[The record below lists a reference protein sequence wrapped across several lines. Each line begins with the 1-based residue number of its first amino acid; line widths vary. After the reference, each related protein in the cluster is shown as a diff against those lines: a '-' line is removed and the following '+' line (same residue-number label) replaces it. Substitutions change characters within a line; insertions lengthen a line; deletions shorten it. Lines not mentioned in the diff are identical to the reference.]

1 MSHAMTH
8 ANGHASVPPIPEP
21 KKSILI
27 AEDEQLLRESLA
39 ELLEGEGYEV
49 VQAPDGKQAYG
60 KALERAFDL
69 VITDLKMPEMD
80 GLTLLE
86 QLRQIAPR
94 TPVLVLTAYGTVE
107 SAVGAMRAGAV
118 DYLLKPAQF
127 NDVLIR
133 VQRALELGEL
143 SRTRRVLTEQAAA
156 TSDFH
161 NLVGDSPVMNKLFE
175 LVKKLSAVKSSVLIV
190 GESGTG
196 KELFARAI
204 HYNGVT
210 RDNPFIAVNCGAIP
224 ESLIESELFGHRKG
238 AFTGAVRDRVGY
250 FEAADGGTLFLDE
263 ISTLPLSVQSS
274 LLRVL
279 EDRTVTP
286 VGDTRPRP
294 VDVRIIAAS
303 NQDLRELVK
312 DAKFREDL
320 LYRLDVVR
328 LTIPP
333 LRQRKG
339 DIPLLVKHFL
349 AKYAKEMS
357 RRVLGVDQAAMRAI
371 LDHDWRGNVRELEN
385 VIERAVIFAEGR
397 EVGVDDLPF
406 APPPI
411 ASNDGVP
418 AGDGE
423 ELRLALESFERQH
436 ISTSLR
442 RHGYDKT
449 QTARALGIG
458 LSSLYR
464 KLEELDIPKNPGE
477 TAPQPN
483 GVGAN

>member
-1 MSHAMTH
+1 MTTMTH
-8 ANGHASVPPIPEP
+8 MPQASDNGELLPQA
-21 KKSILI
+21 KRSILL

-39 ELLEGEGYEV
+39 ELLESEGYEV
-49 VQAPDGKQAYG
+49 AQAANGKEAY
-60 KALERAFDL
+60 ARILERPFDL
-69 VITDLKMPEMD
+69 VITDIKMPEMD

-86 QLRQIAPR
+86 QLRQVVPQ

-127 NDVLIR
+127 NDVLVR
-133 VQRALELGEL
+133 VKRALELGEL

-156 TSDFH
+156 PSDFH
-161 NLVGDSPVMNKLFE
+161 NLVGDSPAMRKMFD

-210 RDNPFIAVNCGAIP
+210 RDKPFIAVNCGAIP

-238 AFTGAVRDRVGY
+238 AFTGAIRDRVGY

-263 ISTLPLSVQSS
+263 ISTLPLAVQSS

-286 VGDTRPRP
+286 VGDTRARA

-303 NQDLRELVK
+303 NQDLRELVSQG
-312 DAKFREDL
+312 KFREDL

-333 LRQRKG
+333 LRQRRS
-339 DIPLLVKHFL
+339 DIPLLVQHFL
-349 AKYAKEMS
+349 RKYAQEMNK
-357 RRVLGVDQAAMRAI
+357 RVLGVGQDAMRA
-371 LDHDWRGNVRELEN
+371 LLNHEWRGNVRELEN

-397 EVGVDDLPF
+397 EISTEDLPF
-406 APPPI
+406 ATSAPGEPI
-411 ASNDGVP
+411 DAA
-418 AGDGE
+418 AGGE
-423 ELRLALESFERQH
+423 ELRSAIEDFERQH
-436 ISTSLR
+436 IAACLR
-442 RHGYDKT
+442 RYDYDKSE
-449 QTARALGIG
+449 TAKRLGIG
-458 LSSLYR
+458 ISSLYR
-464 KLEELDIPKNPGE
+464 KLEELNIPKNPPSAVPE
-477 TAPQPN
+477 PN
-483 GVGAN
+483 NIAATK